1 MFGLFKRK
9 KKKSENVCEINI
21 QFEKDMSKELKKL
34 GISFTKRENNN
45 YLVYFDVDE
54 VKFNKK
60 AQETLISSLRLPDWE
75 IKKIWERANLDAINK
90 YFNQLSVEEK
100 SMIFNYSFE
109 KVKPEQIEFLANNGK
124 IIYEVSRVAVKY

>member
-1 MFGLFKRK
+1 MFGLFKR

-109 KVKPEQIEFLANNGK
+109 NVKPEQIEFLANNGK
-124 IIYEVSRVAVKY
+124 IIYEVSKVAVKY

>member
-1 MFGLFKRK
+1 MFGLFKR

-34 GISFTKRENNN
+34 DISFTKKENNN

-75 IKKIWERANLDAINK
+75 IKKIWEHANLDAINK

-109 KVKPEQIEFLANNGK
+109 NVKPEQIEFLANNGK

>member
-1 MFGLFKRK
+1 MFGLFKR

-34 GISFTKRENNN
+34 GISFTKKENNN

-75 IKKIWERANLDAINK
+75 IKKIWEHANLDAINK

-109 KVKPEQIEFLANNGK
+109 NVKPEQIEFLANNGK
-124 IIYEVSRVAVKY
+124 IIYEVSKVAVKY

>member
-1 MFGLFKRK
+1 MFGLFKR

-75 IKKIWERANLDAINK
+75 IKKIWEHANLDAINK

>member
-1 MFGLFKRK
+1 MFGLFKR

-34 GISFTKRENNN
+34 DISFTKKENNN

-75 IKKIWERANLDAINK
+75 IKKIWEHANLDAINK

-100 SMIFNYSFE
+100 SMIFNYSF
-109 KVKPEQIEFLANNGK
+109 FG
-124 IIYEVSRVAVKY
+124 

>member
-100 SMIFNYSFE
+100 SMIFNYPFE

>member
-1 MFGLFKRK
+1 MFGFFKR

-75 IKKIWERANLDAINK
+75 IKKIWEHANLDAINK
-90 YFNQLSVEEK
+90 YFNQLSVEGK

>member
-1 MFGLFKRK
+1 MFGLFKR

-34 GISFTKRENNN
+34 DISFTKKENNN

-75 IKKIWERANLDAINK
+75 IKKIWEHANLDAINK

>member
-1 MFGLFKRK
+1 
-9 KKKSENVCEINI
+9 
-21 QFEKDMSKELKKL
+21 MSKELKKL

>member
-9 KKKSENVCEINI
+9 KKSEYVCEINI

-34 GISFTKRENNN
+34 DISFTKKENNN

-75 IKKIWERANLDAINK
+75 IKKIWEHANLDAINK

-109 KVKPEQIEFLANNGK
+109 NVKPEQIEFLANNGK
-124 IIYEVSRVAVKY
+124 IIYEVSKVAVKY

>member
-1 MFGLFKRK
+1 MFGLFKR

-90 YFNQLSVEEK
+90 YFNQLSIEEK

>member
-1 MFGLFKRK
+1 MFGLFKR

-34 GISFTKRENNN
+34 DISFTKKENNN

-109 KVKPEQIEFLANNGK
+109 NVKPEQIEFLANNGK

>member
-1 MFGLFKRK
+1 MFGLFKR

-34 GISFTKRENNN
+34 DISFTKKENNN

-109 KVKPEQIEFLANNGK
+109 NVKPEQIEFLANNGK
-124 IIYEVSRVAVKY
+124 IIYEVSKVAVKY

>member
-1 MFGLFKRK
+1 MFGLFKR

-75 IKKIWERANLDAINK
+75 IKKIWEHANLDAINK

-109 KVKPEQIEFLANNGK
+109 NVKPEQIEFLANNGK

>member
-1 MFGLFKRK
+1 MFGLFKR

-34 GISFTKRENNN
+34 DISFTKKENNN

-75 IKKIWERANLDAINK
+75 IKKIWEHANLDAINK

-109 KVKPEQIEFLANNGK
+109 NVKPEQIEFLANNGK
-124 IIYEVSRVAVKY
+124 IIYEVSKVAVKY

>member
-1 MFGLFKRK
+1 MFGLFKR

-75 IKKIWERANLDAINK
+75 IKKIWEHANLDAINK

-124 IIYEVSRVAVKY
+124 IIYEVSKVAVKY

>member
-1 MFGLFKRK
+1 MFGLFKR

-75 IKKIWERANLDAINK
+75 IKKIWEHANLDAINK

-109 KVKPEQIEFLANNGK
+109 NVKPEQIEFLANNGK
-124 IIYEVSRVAVKY
+124 IIYEVSKVAVKY

>member
-1 MFGLFKRK
+1 MFGLFKR

-124 IIYEVSRVAVKY
+124 IIYEVSKVAVKY

>member
-1 MFGLFKRK
+1 MFGLFKR

-90 YFNQLSVEEK
+90 YFNQLSIEEK

-124 IIYEVSRVAVKY
+124 IIYEVSKVAVKY

>member
-1 MFGLFKRK
+1 MFGLFKR